1 MRKFSKAFL
10 PALMIAAM
18 ATNGFIPVEAA
29 HWPLR
34 QKQAAARDLGQA
46 SVAKSVMATSTP
58 FVTSVWHTECRDA
71 EGNLKW
77 EDTSHN
83 LVVTT
88 GLNALLDNTFRASG
102 YTAAWSVGLKGTGT
116 VAAGDTM
123 ASHAGWSEI
132 TAYSESTRQT
142 LTLAAASGG
151 SATNSASKAVFNVN
165 GSATVDGYF
174 VTTSSTKSGTTGT
187 LYNAVTFSGG
197 SRAVTSGDI
206 LSVTVTLSVTG

>member
-29 HWPLR
+29 SWPLR
-34 QKQAAARDLGQA
+34 QKQAAARDVGQA
-46 SVAKSVMATSTP
+46 EIVRSAPHVTSTWE
-58 FVTSVWHTECRDA
+58 TTCTDRKGKIKWRD
-71 EGNLKW
+71 KS
-77 EDTSHN
+77 TN

-142 LTLAAASGG
+142 LTLAAASAG

-197 SRAVTSGDI
+197 SRSVSSGDI
-206 LSVTVTLSVTG
+206 LSVTVTLAVTG